1 VAETTT
7 ILVERLV
14 KGYVR
19 PYFGKLFFAV
29 ICMILGAAA
38 TAANAWMM
46 QPILDD
52 VFLKRDPEMLILVP
66 LAVLVIA
73 IIKGVTEY
81 GQAVL
86 MSFVGQRIITDIQK
100 EMYAHLMRADIAFF
114 HDNATGGL
122 ISRFVSDVLKLR
134 IAVSSVLTG
143 IIKDSLTL
151 IFLLT
156 LMFMRDWQLALIAF
170 VVFPLA
176 VFPILRIGR
185 RIRKISTSTQA
196 ETGQFS
202 TLLNQTFQGARHV
215 KAYGMEAHE
224 TGRAGTIIEKI
235 FKLSYKSAKVSSIAR
250 PVIETLGGVA
260 VALVVWY
267 GGSQVISGETTPG
280 AFFSFITALLLAY
293 QPVKNLAK
301 LNASLQEGLAAAQR
315 VFALLD
321 VEPEIRDKPGA
332 GPLPDKVVG
341 KISFHGV
348 RFSYGSDVLALDD
361 IIIDVP
367 AGKTVALVGPSGG
380 GKSTILNLIPRFY
393 DVGEGTIK
401 IDDIDIRDITISSL
415 RGNIALVSQEISLFD
430 DTVGANIAYGR
441 LGASAEEI
449 ETAAQ
454 QAAAGDFI
462 KALPEGY
469 DTLVGENGVR
479 LSGGQRQRI
488 AIARAMLKNAP
499 ILLLD
504 EATSAL
510 DTQSE
515 RQVQKA
521 LKELMKGRT
530 TLVIAH
536 RLSTIVDADL
546 IYVISEGKVI
556 ESGAH
561 GDLLRENGAYAR
573 LCALQFTDSNGEE
586 AEARPET
593 NNAGPRATPATKP

>member
-1 VAETTT
+1 MAETTT

-52 VFLKRDPEMLILVP
+52 VFLKRDPQMLILVP

-100 EMYAHLMRADIAFF
+100 KMYAHLMRADIAFF

-215 KAYGMEAHE
+215 KAYGMEGHE
-224 TGRAGTIIEKI
+224 TERAGTIIEKI

-321 VEPEIRDKPGA
+321 VEPEIKDKPDA
-332 GPLPDKVVG
+332 GHLPDKVAG
-341 KISFHGV
+341 AISFHGV
-348 RFSYGSDVLALDD
+348 RFSYGHDVLALDD
-361 IIIDVP
+361 ITIDVP

-393 DVGEGTIK
+393 DVGEGAIK
-401 IDDIDIRDITISSL
+401 IDNIDIRDVTISSL

-441 LGASAEEI
+441 LGASNEEI

-454 QAAAGDFI
+454 QAAADDFI

-469 DTLVGENGVR
+469 DPLVGENGVR

-561 GDLLRENGAYAR
+561 GDLLRKNGAYAR
-573 LCALQFTDSNGEE
+573 LCALQFTDSNGEK
-586 AEARPET
+586 AESGPNT